1 MNMRGHMANNIR
13 NAFNII
19 DSIYVAVTDYLK
31 ENSSCANDV
40 ANIINGLESI
50 KSSKALF
57 ERFFSWENVTF
68 KPFEEL
74 DKSDSDEVF
83 ASSIS
88 PSEKAARYKAIS
100 KYIETEYAGSSL
112 SMAMNVFRNSY
123 LAMFSDSASDK
134 ALENFDSEFFPTSF
148 GEFCTKSKGIPLLIP
163 DPRLARTELIKHF
176 DRTTILGL
184 TARNAI
190 RDGYV
195 YDASLLYRI
204 LVITA
209 TFLNVYSP
217 SEDFSAFFN
226 STKFFDTLVIPGTE
240 EKTIKTLFL
249 EDYKDNYILSSDTRT
264 VRGFKEEILNSLT
277 TFPQALATMA
287 IVDFSFFY
295 PFVVTRFIIN
305 SRGDEPVALKNF
317 KDAAQS
323 LYGEMLS
330 FNEYVVAN
338 A

>member
-19 DSIYVAVTDYLK
+19 DTIYEAVSNYLN

-40 ANIINGLESI
+40 RDIIDGLESI
-50 KSSKALF
+50 HRRKTLF

-83 ASSIS
+83 AASIS

-100 KYIETEYAGSSL
+100 KYIESEYVGSSL

-134 ALENFDSEFFPTSF
+134 ALDNFDSEFFPTSF
-148 GEFCTKSKGIPLLIP
+148 GEFRTKSKGIPLLIP

-195 YDASLLYRI
+195 YDASLLHRI

-209 TFLNVYSP
+209 TFLSVYSP
-217 SEDFSAFFN
+217 AENFFTFFN

-240 EKTIKTLFL
+240 KTIKTLFL
-249 EDYKDNYILSSDTRT
+249 EDYKENYILSSDTRT